1 MCQHFI
7 SHVTL
12 QSLES
17 APDSCT
23 SPLYSITSHS
33 KAKVSCPFR
42 VLLPQA
48 APVANAP
55 AAPVS
60 LAEFARSRI
69 NTCLAHLTSLPEDK
83 LWQGASKALQ
93 AQITSDDA
101 KVLQYTNDLQVCT
114 PVWLLQ
120 CMLESDPQAS
130 AQLEMFAEEHRQ
142 RVANVQAMKDKGK
155 QEVRAEIVILRSKL
169 EELTQK

>member
-1 MCQHFI
+1 MAAAGTGLLATE
-7 SHVTL
+7 VNKL
-12 QSLES
+12 PNM
-17 APDSCT
+17 ASC
-23 SPLYSITSHS
+23 S
-33 KAKVSCPFR
+33 K
-42 VLLPQA
+42 A